1 MEKPVVQMVRRS
13 SPGSGLPEK
22 LAMTRYL
29 ALGMVAGSVL
39 FTLAW
44 FVLGFL
50 SPGFTIF
57 GTVIEPYS
65 PISQPLS
72 GLGLGVTGPYMNA
85 AFVLSGLLIL
95 VGVIGVFRG
104 MTGLDAAAGRL
115 CTVLLALSPLGMV
128 IDGLFT
134 LESFLLHMLGF
145 LMGSGSLVVSFLFV
159 GRKLR
164 RVPGWER
171 FGSWLIL
178 ASPLTLALFVL
189 SFTTYDQAAAAAG
202 LGIAGL
208 AERILA
214 VEVSSW
220 FVALGWLG
228 FRRPAPP

>member
-1 MEKPVVQMVRRS
+1 M
-13 SPGSGLPEK
+13 
-22 LAMTRYL
+22 ARYL
-29 ALGMVAGSVL
+29 ALGMVAGSIL

-72 GLGLGVTGPYMNA
+72 GLGLGLTGPYMNT
-85 AFVLSGLLIL
+85 AFELSGLLIL

-104 MTGLDAAAGRL
+104 MTGLDAAARRL

-145 LMGSGSLVVSFLFV
+145 LLGSGSLVVSFLFV

-178 ASPLTLALFVL
+178 ASPLTLVLFVL

-228 FRRPAPP
+228 FRRPAPPRTTVPKTLR